1 MDTFHN
7 LIVNRRSIRK
17 YTQEPLTPE
26 AVQSLLEA
34 ALLAPTSKNSRAW
47 HFVVIEDR
55 GDLERLSHCKSNYA
69 TSIAGCSLAIVI
81 AMDEAK
87 DEAYIEDAA
96 VAASYIQLQA
106 ADLGLGSCWVQVR
119 GRFTADNESS
129 EEIVRE
135 ITGIP
140 DEYPVIC
147 IISIGHKDEERRP
160 QNVDKLLWE
169 RVHVGRYKTE

>member
-1 MDTFHN
+1 MESFHN

-17 YTQEPLTPE
+17 YTSEQLSPE
-26 AVQSLLEA
+26 DVQSLLEA

-47 HFVVIEDR
+47 HFVIIEDKN
-55 GDLERLSHCKSNYA
+55 DLERLSHCKSNYA
-69 TSIAGCSLAIVI
+69 TSIAGCALAIVI

-119 GRFTADNESS
+119 GRFSADNESS

-140 DEYPVIC
+140 DEFPVIC
-147 IISIGHKDEERRP
+147 IVSIGHKDEKRRP
-160 QNVDKLLWE
+160 QNLEKLKWE
-169 RVHVGRYKTE
+169 SVHIGRYRND